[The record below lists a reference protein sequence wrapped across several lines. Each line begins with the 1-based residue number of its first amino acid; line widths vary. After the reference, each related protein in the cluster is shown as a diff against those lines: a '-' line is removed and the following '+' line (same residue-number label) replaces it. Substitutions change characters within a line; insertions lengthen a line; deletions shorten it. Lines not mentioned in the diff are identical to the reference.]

1 MMSDKCV
8 CVCLCCMR
16 VRGPQRPPH
25 GDLLRLLLH
34 PPPSPPPFMKE
45 RGNKDLGHGMSLVH
59 LAYMVAMLWMGT
71 AWLMQEP
78 MVSGECR

>member
-1 MMSDKCV
+1 MCAPV
-8 CVCLCCMR
+8 LCEGER
-16 VRGPQRPPH
+16 APAAPAWQPAEAAASPT
-25 GDLLRLLLH
+25 
-34 PPPSPPPFMKE
+34 PSPPPFMKE

>member
-1 MMSDKCV
+1 
-8 CVCLCCMR
+8 
-16 VRGPQRPPH
+16 
-25 GDLLRLLLH
+25 
-34 PPPSPPPFMKE
+34 MKE